1 MAWPRGRDVKIRSTT
16 GYVRSIMTRLLP
28 FATAQGFAPLNLICG
43 DDLSGTKLGPLGMH
57 QCFVDLA
64 VYSPHSFVKVD
75 DTAPGVAEGE
85 ATAAI
90 TVGVATSGNFVG
102 NTVESLAAL
111 P

>member
-1 MAWPRGRDVKIRSTT
+1 MAWPRGRDVKIGSTT

-75 DTAPGVAEGE
+75 DTAPGTAEGV
-85 ATAAI
+85 AAGAI
-90 TVGVATSGNFVG
+90 TVGVATAGNFVG
-102 NTVESLAAL
+102 PTVESLAAL

>member
-1 MAWPRGRDVKIRSTT
+1 
-16 GYVRSIMTRLLP
+16 MTRLLP

-75 DTAPGVAEGE
+75 DTALDVAERE
-85 ATAAI
+85 
-90 TVGVATSGNFVG
+90 ATSGNFVG
-102 NTVESLAAL
+102 PTVESLAAL